1 MKRWVHTITASNDE
15 AQDSKYAIALVEDS
29 TGDILGYASGYR
41 RGGFYHPGDVI
52 QCTRGEADE
61 WSRVFDD
68 ATKAKR
74 VLAQYRNYS
83 EAYIYD
89 PDSADYPMPSE
100 ELKRKEVKTHL
111 EVVEV

>member
-1 MKRWVHTITASNDE
+1 MKKWIHAATDREYN
-15 AQDSKYAIALVEDS
+15 YAIALVEDA

-41 RGGFYHPGDVI
+41 RGGMYHPGDVI
-52 QCTRGEADE
+52 QCTYTANDD
-61 WSRVFDD
+61 WSRLFDSE
-68 ATKAKR
+68 AKAKR

-89 PDSADYPMPSE
+89 PDSAEYPMPSDRIRQ
-100 ELKRKEVKTHL
+100 KDVKTHL